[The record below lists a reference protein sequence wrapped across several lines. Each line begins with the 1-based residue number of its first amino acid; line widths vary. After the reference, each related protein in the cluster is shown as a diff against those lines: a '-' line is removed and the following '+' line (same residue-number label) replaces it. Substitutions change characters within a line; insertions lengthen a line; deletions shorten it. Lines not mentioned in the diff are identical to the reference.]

1 MKRSGRT
8 VKPTILGVLAGIFL
22 LFGTTLQAANFDV
35 TNTNDAGGGSLR
47 QAILD
52 ANGAGGADTITVTV
66 PGTISLTS
74 GELAITDSV
83 IITGNAG
90 GTTVAQS
97 GARVFSISSG
107 SNVSLIGLTI
117 QGGGGGG
124 AFTGNG
130 GGIHNEGA
138 CYLFN
143 STVRNHFVTGA
154 GNLGGGI
161 YNNGYLN
168 IENSTINDNGA
179 VNGSGGGLYNTATGY
194 GDILN
199 STISGNGA
207 SAGGGI
213 YNSSS
218 NPVLGL
224 SIYNTTIA
232 FNIAP
237 AAGGG
242 GIATEAG
249 LYLINTIVAANLT
262 GGDCSLL
269 SAGFSIEGDYNLE
282 SAATCN
288 FAAPAQNYSIQ
299 NADPLLGA
307 LTVNAPGTTAT
318 HALQTGSPAI
328 NRGFELGI
336 ITTDQRGV
344 ARAVQYDIGAYESA
358 AAPFIDLLVFK
369 AGPNVPIDPGAPFDF
384 NIQVNNL
391 TPGTTATGVV
401 VSDTLDPKLS
411 FVEAVPDICTAAGQ
425 VITCNL
431 PDVVGGS
438 FQSVTIRVVGL
449 QGGAILNSA
458 SVTGAQIDENLTNN
472 TDSFTVEVFYPLPV
486 ITTLNPVSAK
496 AQGPSFIL
504 TVDGSNFADLAVV
517 RWNGSDLV
525 TTFVSSA
532 QLKAEVPSGL
542 TAAAVAAE
550 ITVFNPEP
558 GGGTSNGIIFN
569 VYNPQPVLTIIN
581 PTAALSGGNRSFVL
595 YVIGSSFLNGAAV
608 LWNGTPLAT
617 TFRHSGLL
625 EAIVAPE
632 NLANPGTV
640 AVAVENPAPAIAVS
654 NQISFLIAQGYH
666 LFLPRVAKP

>member
-1 MKRSGRT
+1 M
-8 VKPTILGVLAGIFL
+8 AGIFL
-22 LFGTTLQAANFDV
+22 LFAATAQAANFNVDSLA
-35 TNTNDAGGGSLR
+35 DSGDGSLR
-47 QAILD
+47 AAI
-52 ANGAGGADTITVTV
+52 AAVNGAAGADTITITV
-66 PGTISLTS
+66 PGTITLTS

-90 GTTVAQS
+90 GTTISQS

-117 QGGGGGG
+117 QGGGAGG

-138 CYLFN
+138 CYLVN
-143 STVRNHFVTGA
+143 STVRNHFVTGV

-179 VNGSGGGLYNTATGY
+179 INGSGGGLYNTATGY

-232 FNIAP
+232 LNIAP
-237 AAGGG
+237 AAGGA

-249 LYLINTIVAANLT
+249 LYLINTIVGANLT

-288 FAAPAQNYSIQ
+288 FAAPAQNFSIQ
-299 NADPLLGA
+299 NANPLLGA

-318 HALQTGSPAI
+318 HALGAGSPAI
-328 NRGFELGI
+328 NRGFNPPN

-344 ARAVQYDIGAYESA
+344 VRTIQFDIGAYESA
-358 AAPFIDLLVFK
+358 DAPFIDLSVFK
-369 AGPNVPIDPGAPFDF
+369 AGPNVPVDLGAEFDF
-384 NIQVNNL
+384 NIQVANL
-391 TPGTTATGVV
+391 TDGTTATNVV
-401 VSDTLDPKLS
+401 VTDTLDPKLS
-411 FVEAVPDICTAAGQ
+411 FVSALPDICSAAGQ
-425 VITCNL
+425 VITCNM

-438 FQSVTIRVVGL
+438 FQAVTVRVVSL
-449 QGGAILNSA
+449 QGGLIDNSV
-458 SVTGAQIDENLTNN
+458 SVAGGQIDEDLTNN
-472 TDSFTVEVFYPLPV
+472 INSFTVEVFYPLPV
-486 ITTLNPVSAK
+486 ITDLDPVSTLV
-496 AQGPSFIL
+496 QSPSFTL
-504 TVDGSNFADLAVV
+504 TVNGTDFADLAVV
-517 RWNGSDLV
+517 RWSGSDLL
-525 TTFVSSA
+525 TTFVNTT
-532 QLKAEVPSGL
+532 QLTAEVPSGL
-542 TAAAVAAE
+542 LTQAVATE

-558 GGGTSNGIIFN
+558 GGGSSNGVIIN
-569 VYNPQPVLTIIN
+569 VYNPQPVLISIS
-581 PTAALSGGNRSFVL
+581 PTEALSGRISPLLLVVN
-595 YVIGSSFLNGAAV
+595 GSDFRTGARV
-608 LWNGTPLAT
+608 MWNGTPLAT
-617 TFRHSGLL
+617 TFLYSGLL
-625 EAIVAPE
+625 QALVPVQ
-632 NLANPGTV
+632 NLSTPGTATV
-640 AVAVENPAPAIAVS
+640 HVENSAPAIGIS
-654 NQISFLIAQGYH
+654 NEIGFLINQGYH
-666 LFLPRVAKP
+666 LFLPLAAKP